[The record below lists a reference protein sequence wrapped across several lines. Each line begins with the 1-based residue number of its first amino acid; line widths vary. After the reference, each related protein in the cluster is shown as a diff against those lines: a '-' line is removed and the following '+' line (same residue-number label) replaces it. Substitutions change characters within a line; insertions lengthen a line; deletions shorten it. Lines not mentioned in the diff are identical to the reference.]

1 MKENAV
7 DMSTLSRSEL
17 VGELLAHDRRYL
29 PDEIAGERLHV
40 ADGEPFHGPVIAQQT
55 LLDQKLSVAREL
67 ILRDL
72 QTRMRGAPVMNSPQ
86 TLREWLRLY
95 CASLEHEVFLAL
107 YLDAHHALI
116 GTEQLFRG
124 TLTQTSVYPR
134 ELVKAALARNAAA
147 VAVAHN
153 HPSGSAEPSRADEF
167 LTQTLKSA
175 LGLVDVRFLDHFIVA
190 GDNVVSFAE
199 RGLV

>member
-1 MKENAV
+1 M

-29 PDEIAGERLHV
+29 PDEHLHV
-40 ADGEPFHGPVIAQQT
+40 ADGEPFHGPVIAQQA
-55 LLDQKLSVAREL
+55 LLDQKLSAAREL

-107 YLDAHHALI
+107 YLDAHHALL

-153 HPSGSAEPSRADEF
+153 HPSGNAEPSAADRSV
-167 LTQTLKSA
+167 TARIKQA
-175 LGLVDVRFLDHFIVA
+175 LGLVEIRLLDHFVI
-190 GDNVVSFAE
+190 GDGAPTSMARLGMV
-199 RGLV
+199 

>member
-1 MKENAV
+1 M

-40 ADGEPFHGPVIAQQT
+40 ADGEPFHGPVIAQQA
-55 LLDQKLSVAREL
+55 LLDQKLSAAREL

-72 QTRMRGAPVMNSPQ
+72 QTRMRGAPLMNSPQ

-95 CASLEHEVFLAL
+95 CAGLEHEVFLAL

-153 HPSGSAEPSRADEF
+153 HPSGNAEPSRADEF

-175 LGLVDVRFLDHFIVA
+175 LSLVDVRFLDHFIVA
-190 GDNVVSFAE
+190 GEHVVSFAE